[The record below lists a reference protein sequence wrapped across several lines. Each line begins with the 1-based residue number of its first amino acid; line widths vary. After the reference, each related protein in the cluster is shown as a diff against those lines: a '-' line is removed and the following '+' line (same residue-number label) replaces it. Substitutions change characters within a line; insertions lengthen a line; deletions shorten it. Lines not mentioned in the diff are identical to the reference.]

1 MNTTKRPLKQVSQ
14 RQSALRLSHITPL
27 ALASSLLIQ
36 SIALAQTGSSTAPT
50 GGSSYRGESTVPPL
64 GTASQVF
71 PGASN
76 GGVDYRANA
85 QVARLAVEV
94 EKNDLPADGVSPNRI
109 IIRAFDAEGQFIKSP
124 KGKLFATIEVSAGR
138 ILVDGAKTDEFGP
151 GRRDADRVI
160 PGTQVELVN
169 GAVAVTLLAP
179 VEAQDVRVRVTM
191 GSVVAQGVVSYLPEL
206 REFVA
211 AGLLE
216 GILTSRSKSNISPTR
231 IDDGFE
237 KELRRW
243 VRNSDDGKRSLGV
256 RSAFFVKGKLQN
268 EWLLTAAF
276 DSDKDSKNRL
286 FKDPTSDEMY
296 PVYGDSALRGNEAK
310 SADRVYLRMDKG
322 KTYGLYGD
330 FNTGDGFSQL
340 TGGGSVAGIKLRNL
354 GSYSRSATG
363 LRGHLEE
370 SNYLGNAYYFR
381 DNLKQVVEE
390 YRGNGTSGPYY
401 VTSRSG
407 VQGSEK
413 VEIITRDRNQLGV
426 VLDVLA
432 LVRFD
437 DYTFEPFSGAI
448 LLKSPVASLDSNGN
462 PRYLRITYEV
472 EQGGPSF
479 AAYGVDGQVKLA
491 EKWEVGGSF
500 NRDENPSSPYTLM
513 SVNTAVQLG
522 DNTRLVAEVA
532 RSKST
537 RYLLSASATTST
549 TTPSGAA
556 GELRNDRTGDAVRI
570 EVQHKKDALQGA
582 AWLMTSDPDFYNPS
596 ASVSEGKSEY
606 GAKAG
611 YQISEKTQVYGEIS
625 RTQQKAAA
633 ADPARDAMALG
644 VKWKPTET
652 LALDLS
658 LRQTQE
664 DAGFTGG
671 STLSSNTSA
680 GGGFFGLGND
690 GVNPSSGISNTSA
703 TTGTAN
709 TVDRNATSVRLGVN
723 WAPAERWTLGGDV
736 ELGSES
742 QRRFAVNAQYQLAE
756 RAKVFGRYEHQ
767 RGLTSSSAL
776 NPEDKSNALTFG
788 VESGY
793 MPGGTLFS
801 EYRLRDA
808 LSGETASNRD
818 MQLAS
823 GVRNT
828 WNVREG
834 LAYTTSAEILKVFQG
849 SVRNAFALTGGVDY
863 RMNELTQFS
872 GRLEWRRLNDDV
884 SVIGDQTENQY
895 LSTVSVA
902 RKMDRD
908 WTFLARN
915 YLLVNDY
922 TNGARIQDR
931 LQFGAAW
938 RPVDHNRFNALG
950 RYEYKTQRDTRASAT
965 PEDSYNTHI
974 ISMHGSYHPSRPWWL
989 GGRVAYKNSKGS
1001 FTNPDSSITQDN
1013 FSAILV
1019 GGRVTYDITENWD
1032 ISYMASVFQGL
1043 KGDTGRQFASGLEVG
1058 YLLRQDLWLSAGYN
1072 WTGFSDKDL
1081 TSGEYTNRGAYLRLR
1096 FKFDE
1101 NLFRSD
1107 NKSVNRALDR

>member
-1 MNTTKRPLKQVSQ
+1 MNTTKR
-14 RQSALRLSHITPL
+14 LSMLTPL
-27 ALASSLLIQ
+27 AMATGLLIQ
-36 SIALAQTGSSTAPT
+36 SIAFAQTAPAT
-50 GGSSYRGESTVPPL
+50 GSSYRGESTVPPL
-64 GTASQVF
+64 GAAPSVF
-71 PGASN
+71 PGTSN

-85 QVARLAVEV
+85 QVAKLVVEV
-94 EKNDLPADGVSPNRI
+94 EKNDLPADGVNANRI
-109 IIRAFDAEGQFIKSP
+109 TIRALDAQGKVILNP
-124 KGKLFATIEVSAGR
+124 VGKLFATIEVSGGR
-138 ILVDGAKTDEFGP
+138 ILIDGAKTDEFGP

-160 PGTQVELVN
+160 PGTQIELKN
-169 GAVAVTLLAP
+169 GSATVTLLAP

-191 GSVVAQGVVSYLPEL
+191 GSAVAQGVVSYLPEL

-216 GILTSRSKSNISPTR
+216 GIFAARSKGNILPTR
-231 IDDGFE
+231 IEDGFE

-243 VRNSDDGKRSLGV
+243 VRQSDDGKRSFGI

-276 DSDKDSKNRL
+276 DSDKDTNNRL
-286 FKDPTSDEMY
+286 FKDPRSDEMY

-354 GSYSRSATG
+354 GAYSRSATG

-370 SNYLGNAYYFR
+370 SGYVGNAYYFR

-401 VTSRSG
+401 VTSRAG
-407 VQGSEK
+407 VQGTEK

-426 VLDVLA
+426 VIDVVT

-448 LLKSPVASLDSNGN
+448 LLKSPAPSLDSNGN
-462 PRYLRITYEV
+462 PRFLRITYEV
-472 EQGGPSF
+472 EQGGPTF
-479 AAYGVDGQVKLA
+479 AAYGVDGQVKLGD
-491 EKWEVGGSF
+491 KWEIGGSL
-500 NRDENPSSPYTLM
+500 NRDENPLSPYTLM

-522 DNTRLVAEVA
+522 DNTRLVVEAA

-537 RYLLSASATTST
+537 RYLLGANTT
-549 TTPSGAA
+549 TTPSGGV
-556 GELRNDRTGDAVRI
+556 GELRNNRTGDAVRI
-570 EVQHKKDALQGA
+570 EVQHKKEALDVS
-582 AWLMTSDPDFYNPS
+582 AWLMSSDPEFYNPS
-596 ASVSEGKSEY
+596 ASISEGKSEL

-611 YQISEKTQVYGEIS
+611 YQISESTQVYGELT
-625 RTQQKAAA
+625 RTQQKTAG

-644 VKWKPTET
+644 LKWKPSKT
-652 LALDLS
+652 LGLDLS
-658 LRQTQE
+658 LRHTQE

-671 STLSSNTSA
+671 STLSSNPLG
-680 GGGFFGLGND
+680 GGGFFGQGND
-690 GVNPSSGISNTSA
+690 GVNPSSGI
-703 TTGTAN
+703 AN
-709 TVDRNATSVRLGVN
+709 IAPAGGAANAVNRSATSVRLGAT
-723 WAPAERWTLGGDV
+723 WTPSERWTLGGDV

-742 QRRFAVNAQYQLAE
+742 QRRFGVGAQYQLSE
-756 RAKVFGRYEHQ
+756 RSKVFGRYEHQ
-767 RGLTSSSAL
+767 RGLTSASAL
-776 NPEDKSNALTFG
+776 NPADKSNALTFG

-793 MPGGTLFS
+793 MQGGTLFS

-808 LSGETASNRD
+808 LSGGTAANRD
-818 MQLAS
+818 MQLAT

-834 LAYTTSAEILKVFQG
+834 LAYTTNVELLKVFQG
-849 SVRNAFALTGGVDY
+849 SVRNAFAVGGGVDY

-872 GRLEWRRLNDDV
+872 GRLEWRRLYDDV
-884 SVIGDQTENQY
+884 TVAGDQTENQY
-895 LSTVSVA
+895 LSTLSLA

-931 LQFGAAW
+931 VQFGAAW

-950 RYEYKTQRDTRASAT
+950 RYEYKTQRDTRTIAT
-965 PEDSYNTHI
+965 PEDTYRAHI
-974 ISMHGSYHPSRPWWL
+974 VSVHGNYHPSRPWWL
-989 GGRVAYKNSKGS
+989 GGRVAYKNSNGS
-1001 FTNPDSSITQDN
+1001 FTNPDSSVVKDN

-1043 KGDTGRQFASGLEVG
+1043 KGGKGRQFASGVEVG
-1058 YLLRQDLWLSAGYN
+1058 YLLRQDLWLSGGVN
-1072 WTGFSDKDL
+1072 WTGFSDRDL
-1081 TSGEYTNRGAYLRLR
+1081 TSGEYTNRGVFIRLR
-1096 FKFDE
+1096 YKFDE

-1107 NKSVNRALDR
+1107 SKNVNRALDR

>member
-1 MNTTKRPLKQVSQ
+1 MNTTKRLSVSK
-14 RQSALRLSHITPL
+14 SALRSHHITPL
-27 ALASSLLIQ
+27 ALACGLLIQ
-36 SIALAQTGSSTAPT
+36 GMALAQATNPVGSSFR
-50 GGSSYRGESTVPPL
+50 SESTLPSL
-64 GTASQVF
+64 GAAPSVF
-71 PGASN
+71 PGISN

-85 QVARLAVEV
+85 QVAKLVVEV

-109 IIRAFDAEGQFIKSP
+109 TIRALDAKGNVILNP
-124 KGKLFATIEVSAGR
+124 IGKLFATIEVSGGR
-138 ILVDGAKTDEFGP
+138 ILIDGAKTDEFGP

-160 PGTQVELVN
+160 PGTQVELRN
-169 GAVAVTLLAP
+169 GAVTVTLLAP

-191 GSVVAQGVVSYLPEL
+191 GSAVAQGVVSYLPEL

-216 GILTSRSKSNISPTR
+216 GIFAARSKGNILPTR

-237 KELRRW
+237 KDLRRW
-243 VRNSDDGKRSLGV
+243 VRNSDDGKRSFGV

-276 DSDKDSKNRL
+276 DSDKDTKNRL
-286 FKDPTSDEMY
+286 FKDPRSDEMY

-310 SADRVYLRMDKG
+310 SADRVYLRLDKG

-354 GSYSRSATG
+354 GAYSRSATG

-413 VEIITRDRNQLGV
+413 VEIVTRDRNQLGV
-426 VLDVLA
+426 VVEVLT
-432 LVRFD
+432 LVRFE

-462 PRYLRITYEV
+462 PRFLRITYEV

-479 AAYGVDGQVKLA
+479 SAYGVDGQVKLG
-491 EKWEVGGSF
+491 EKWEIGGSL
-500 NRDENPSSPYTLM
+500 NRDENPVSPYTLM

-537 RYLLSASATTST
+537 RYLLGASST
-549 TTPSGAA
+549 TTPSGGV

-570 EVQHKKDALQGA
+570 ELQHKKEAFDAT
-582 AWLMTSDPDFYNPS
+582 AWLMSSDPEFYNPS
-596 ASVSEGKSEY
+596 ASVSEGKSEF

-611 YQISEKTQVYGEIS
+611 YQISESTQVYGELS
-625 RTQQKAAA
+625 RTQQKTAA

-644 VKWKPTET
+644 LKWKPSK
-652 LALDLS
+652 ALGIDLS
-658 LRQTQE
+658 LRHTQE

-671 STLSSNTSA
+671 STLSSNPLG

-690 GVNPSSGISNTSA
+690 GVNPASGISNIA
-703 TTGTAN
+703 PAGGTAN
-709 TVDRNATSVRLGVN
+709 AVDRSATSVRLGAN
-723 WAPAERWTLGGDV
+723 WTPTERWTLGGEL
-736 ELGSES
+736 ELGSSS
-742 QRRFAVNAQYQLAE
+742 QRRYMVGAQYQLSE

-776 NPEDKSNALTFG
+776 NPADKSNAFSFG
-788 VESGY
+788 VESNY
-793 MPGGTLFS
+793 MQGGTLFS

-808 LSGETASNRD
+808 LSGATAANRD
-818 MQLAS
+818 MQLAT

-834 LAYTTSAEILKVFQG
+834 LAYTTNAEVLKVFQG
-849 SVRNAFALTGGVDY
+849 SVRNAFAVGGGVDY
-863 RMNELTQFS
+863 RVSELTQFS
-872 GRLEWRRLNDDV
+872 GRLEWRRLYDDV
-884 SVIGDQTENQY
+884 TVAGDQTENQY

-915 YLLVNDY
+915 YLLINDY
-922 TNGARIQDR
+922 TNGSRIQDR

-950 RYEYKTQRDTRASAT
+950 RYEYKTQRDTRAIAT
-965 PEDSYNTHI
+965 PEDTYRAHI
-974 ISMHGSYHPSRPWWL
+974 ISVHGAYHPSRPWWL

-1001 FTNPDSSITQDN
+1001 FTNPDASVVKDN

-1019 GGRVTYDITENWD
+1019 GGRVTYDLTENWD

-1043 KGDTGRQFASGLEVG
+1043 KGDKGRQFASGVEVG
-1058 YLLRQDLWLSAGYN
+1058 YLLRQDLWLSAGVN

-1081 TSGEYTNRGAYLRLR
+1081 TSGEYTNRGVFIRLR
-1096 FKFDE
+1096 YKFDE
-1101 NLFRSD
+1101 NLFRGD